1 MPKPKLP
8 FLHRYISRHG
18 KPMYYV
24 KLSKQRRGRGTRIKD
39 RVYRSEAFMLEYHSA
54 VRNAD
59 RAGTGRRQR

>member
-18 KPMYYV
+18 KPTYYV
-24 KLSKQRRGRGTRIKD
+24 KLSKQQRGRGTRIKD